1 MKNMNNVYVEE
12 AKELLKRL
20 EDALLQ
26 LENNPKDNEGV
37 EEIFRVMHTLKGN
50 SSMFGL
56 NEIASFVHNLETIY
70 DNVRERKQKVTKKLL
85 DITLKSLDHLN
96 LIINDLKFENEVN
109 KINNQK
115 LTKEILDFINEVE
128 IGEDKPNKIN
138 KEVSNIEGGNFYHIF
153 FKPSSEVLKNGTNP
167 FFLID
172 EVCNMGNSF
181 VIANFNSKE
190 ITTIEDFD
198 PGISIVSWD
207 MFLETSYDIN
217 KIRDVFVF
225 VEDESEIEIENYGNK
240 QIINTEQFI
249 KQVSS
254 LEITSNRIKKQ
265 VVESIIE
272 KSFVGKNQDELVEK
286 IGLIKQD
293 KNIIANEEK
302 TIQKEKSLSS
312 IRVTS
317 DKLDELMNLVSE
329 LVTSQAGLSLYFKE
343 NQDDRLEVI
352 TENIEKLTRQ
362 LRDTA
367 FSITL
372 VPLNSIFYRFQ
383 RLVRDLSSQLNKDVE
398 FVTNGGDTDLDKT
411 IIEALTDPLL
421 HLLRNC
427 MDHGIESNEDRKKAG
442 KKEKGKISLNA
453 YYSGANVHIL
463 IKDNG
468 KGIDLEQIKLKALE
482 KGIIHDNHDLS
493 DKETL
498 DLIFTPGFSTA
509 KKITDVSG
517 RGVGMDVVK
526 RNIMDLRG
534 NINLYSE
541 LGQGTT
547 VEIILPL
554 TLSIIDGLLVR
565 LDETHYVIPLSAV
578 EKCHEIEYGILQRN
592 FNKLIKLDE
601 NQIPFLNLRKEFKAS
616 RNNDPKYSQVIVIH
630 NEGAKIGICVDEI
643 IGEYQAVLKPIGK
656 YYSNQE
662 FISGATILGDGTIAL
677 VLDTYKIIEKKVN
690 QKNLV
695 A

>member
-1 MKNMNNVYVEE
+1 MKDMNNVYIEE

-26 LENNPKDNEGV
+26 LENNPQDIEGV
-37 EEIFRVMHTLKGN
+37 EEVFRVMHTLKGN

-56 NEIASFVHNLETIY
+56 NEIAAFVHNLETIY
-70 DNVRERKQKVTKKLL
+70 DNVREGKQKVTKKLL

-96 LIINDLKFENEVN
+96 EIVNDLNFENEDN
-109 KINNQK
+109 KKYNQE
-115 LTKEILDFINEVE
+115 LTTEILDFINEVE
-128 IGEDKPNKIN
+128 ISNDKPN
-138 KEVSNIEGGNFYHIF
+138 ENIEEAIDSEQINFYHIF

-172 EVCNMGNSF
+172 EVCSLGKGF
-181 VIANFNSKE
+181 VLPNFNPDSINKF
-190 ITTIEDFD
+190 EDFD
-198 PGISIVSWD
+198 PGTSYISWD
-207 MFLETSYDIN
+207 IFLETNADIN
-217 KIRDVFVF
+217 KIKDVFVF

-240 QIINTEQFI
+240 QIIQSELFSIEIASQNISSKRIDKEQI
-249 KQVSS
+249 K
-254 LEITSNRIKKQ
+254 
-265 VVESIIE
+265 
-272 KSFVGKNQDELVEK
+272 ELVSKSSEVLTQNLPFTK
-286 IGLIKQD
+286 ENTTKDNQSNNLPSS
-293 KNIIANEEK
+293 
-302 TIQKEKSLSS
+302 TQKEKSISS

-343 NQDDRLEVI
+343 NQDERLEVI

-367 FSITL
+367 FSMTL

-427 MDHGIESNEDRKKAG
+427 IDHGIESSEDRKKAG

-468 KGIDLEQIKLKALE
+468 KGIDLEQIKFKALE
-482 KGIIHDNHDLS
+482 KGIIHENHDLS
-493 DKETL
+493 DKEIL

-534 NINLYSE
+534 DINLYSE

-601 NQIPFLNLRKEFKAS
+601 SQIPFLNLRKEFKAS

-656 YYSNQE
+656 YYSSQE